1 MRILT
6 LGIIFFVLVASI
18 CVSQAV
24 EPKLLWS
31 YKPDASRYFADVAV
45 SADGEY
51 VAAGSSGY
59 DIDDVDKVYFFNREG
74 KLLWSYKISEY
85 CSCERLSIS
94 ADGEYIA
101 ASTAFRW
108 SRRSHDD
115 VYFFN
120 RKGKLLWS
128 HAIHHNTGD
137 TGISEVAV
145 SADGEYVAVGNS
157 NSNTAYPDND
167 PTIYFFSREGELL
180 WSYKTY
186 FGAYGVAI
194 SADGEYIVAGSNVRC
209 RCTTDWCKQFE
220 PIGAIY
226 FFNRAGELLWIY
238 NNPDFANYG
247 FIEQIAI
254 SADGEYIAVGSEE
267 GPKSKVYFLNRTGK
281 LLWSYKMGG
290 SVRSLSMSA
299 DGEYIA
305 VGDSNEAHSKVYFF
319 NRTGGL
325 LWSSELFRRET
336 DVSVSA
342 DGEYIA
348 AGRPS
353 LNDTLYFFNRAG
365 ELLWSYKVA
374 DYYESISISGDGK
387 YVVTKYCDEVY
398 FLDSGVITTPS
409 PTSTPEHSSPTPETP
424 SYEAIF
430 AISSLLPVAYLLL
443 RRKRDRAKRG

>member
-45 SADGEY
+45 TADGEY
-51 VAAGSSGY
+51 VAAGSSGW

-74 KLLWSYKISEY
+74 KLLWNYKLSEL
-85 CSCERLSIS
+85 CSCEHLSIS

-108 SRRSHDD
+108 SRRTHDD

-128 HAIHHNTGD
+128 HAIRHRRGTIG
-137 TGISEVAV
+137 SSVVAV
-145 SADGEYVAVGNS
+145 SADGEYVAVGNG
-157 NSNTAYPDND
+157 NSNIAYPDDD

-186 FGAYGVAI
+186 FGVYGVAI
-194 SADGEYIVAGSNVRC
+194 SADGEYIVAGSGGRG
-209 RCTTDWCKQFE
+209 TSDWMKQFE
-220 PIGAIY
+220 PIGNIY

-238 NNPDFANYG
+238 NNPDFAKYG

-254 SADGEYIAVGSEE
+254 SADGEYIAAGSEE

-305 VGDSNEAHSKVYFF
+305 VGDSNEPHSKVYFL

-353 LNDTLYFFNRAG
+353 LNDNLYFFNRAG
-365 ELLWSYKVA
+365 ELLWSYEME
-374 DYYESISISGDGK
+374 DYYKGISISGDGK
-387 YVVTKYCDEVY
+387 YVVTRYCDEVY
-398 FLDSGVITTPS
+398 FIDSGVITTPS
-409 PTSTPEHSSPTPETP
+409 PTSTPEH
-424 SYEAIF
+424 YEAIF
-430 AISSLLPVAYLLL
+430 AISGLLTVAYLLL